1 MHVLTR
7 FVLRHKRL
15 VVGFWLAVT
24 IAAFAALQPAG
35 NALSQQFGV
44 PGREGFE
51 TNEELGQIYGNG
63 GDVAPI
69 VPVVELPKGKTVD
82 SPGVPRQLDTA
93 LARVEAALPEARTAS
108 YASTG
113 DRAFVSDDG
122 RTTFALV
129 YIPAKGGV
137 DPGQVEARQAQAALS
152 GVTVGGSA
160 VEVTGLDALRA
171 SAGESE
177 GDGTGVLLG
186 TLLAALG
193 ALLVLLFVFRSFMA
207 LVPLLMAFV
216 AVPTTF
222 LLIWPLASVTDVSVI
237 VQFLVALIGLGIA
250 IDYALLVVVRWREE
264 RQRANVT
271 NEAAVRNAMRHAGSA
286 VAFSGTTVAI
296 SLLALVVL
304 PVPFLR
310 SIGIAGLLIAL
321 VSVAVA
327 VTLLPVLLATIGPRL
342 DWPRNRRDARASR
355 AWSAW
360 ARLVVRHRWAAAV
373 ASTAVLAALVVGA
386 ASIQL
391 GNPRADS
398 LANAGPARAGLE
410 KLEDSGIGTGPLSPF
425 DALVR
430 SGDPEAVGNALAPV
444 DGVRS
449 AAAPADWRRGGTS
462 LVTVIPTEDGN
473 SAAGRATLD
482 RIRATP
488 LPGEVT
494 IGGEAAQSA
503 DFLDAVYG
511 NFPLMIALIS
521 VLTFVLLARAFR
533 SLVLPLKAVLLNLL
547 SVAAAWGLI
556 VLVWQE
562 GFGSGAIWGI
572 EPTHAINVE
581 LPLVVFAFLFGISM
595 DYQVFIISRM
605 REAYDRTR
613 STETAVVEG
622 IGRTGRLVSSAALI
636 LGLAFVAFST
646 SPGTEAKIFATALGG
661 GILIDATIIRGILAP
676 AAVAIMG
683 RWNWWL
689 PDWAARILRVEPS
702 RAAGVAT
709 PDPVPQ
715 PA

>member
-15 VVGFWLAVT
+15 VVGVWLVVT

-35 NALSQQFGV
+35 NALSEQFNI

-51 TNEELGQIYGNG
+51 TNKALGEIYGNG

-69 VPVVELPKGKTVD
+69 VPVVELPKGTTVD
-82 SPGVPRQLDTA
+82 SPGVKTQLDMA

-152 GVTVGGSA
+152 GVTVGGSE

-222 LLIWPLASVTDVSVI
+222 LLIWPLASITDVSVI

-264 RQRANVT
+264 RHRANAT
-271 NEAAVRNAMRHAGSA
+271 NEAAVRNAMQHAGSA

-327 VTLLPVLLATIGPRL
+327 VTLLPVVLATIGPRL
-342 DWPRNRRDARASR
+342 DWPRSRSGARAGR
-355 AWSAW
+355 GWSAW
-360 ARLVVRHRWAAAV
+360 ARLVVGHRWAAAV

-386 ASIQL
+386 STIQL
-391 GNPRADS
+391 GNPSADS
-398 LANAGPARAGLE
+398 LAKAGPAHAGLE
-410 KLEDSGIGTGPLSPF
+410 KLETSGIGTGPLSPF

-430 SGDPEAVGNALAPV
+430 SGDPEAVAEGIARV
-444 DGVRS
+444 DGVQS
-449 AAAPADWRRGGTS
+449 AAAPFDWRRGEAS

-473 SAAGRATLD
+473 SAAGRETLD
-482 RIRATP
+482 RIRAAG
-488 LPGEVT
+488 LPGDVT
-494 IGGEAAQSA
+494 IGGEAAASA

-511 NFPLMIALIS
+511 NFPLVIALIS
-521 VLTFVLLARAFR
+521 ILTFLFLARAFR

-572 EPTHAINVE
+572 EATHAINVE
-581 LPLVVFAFLFGISM
+581 LPIVIFAFLFGISM

-613 STETAVVEG
+613 STETAVIEG
-622 IGRTGRLVSSAALI
+622 IGRTGRLVTSAALI

-689 PDWAARILRVEPS
+689 PDWAARLLRVEPS
-702 RAAGVAT
+702 RAAGVAA